1 MSKKRKPLSK
11 ARHFLECAALR
22 ALIFFLRPLSAKTI
36 FRLGQALGALSY
48 SWAKKRKQTA
58 RINLDIA
65 FGDEK
70 SDAEKNQVIKN
81 SFTQLAVSAL
91 QCLWIWT
98 EPQRVHQLIEDEPI
112 GLDQLK
118 ACKER
123 GKGVFFLTAHYGNW
137 EVMGIDHGYRGVC
150 NLNSIIRRLDNPYLD
165 EMVMGFR
172 TVSGN
177 GIFYRDESPLLI
189 ARALKNNEAVAVMMD
204 QNTAKGGIFVD
215 FFGEK
220 AATARSIAL
229 LSHRTSAAILPLF
242 SYPTGKGTYRIKY
255 GPELKLEKSGDKKR
269 DVLRWTQECE
279 QFIEKVIRGY
289 PDPWMWS
296 HRRWKTRPL
305 EEQGRKVY

>member
-1 MSKKRKPLSK
+1 MSKKRRPLSK
-11 ARHFLECAALR
+11 TRHFLECAALR
-22 ALIFFLRPLSAKTI
+22 ALIFFLRPLSAKTV

-58 RINLDIA
+58 RINLNIA

-70 SDAEKNQVIKN
+70 SDAEKNQIIKS
-81 SFTQLAVSAL
+81 SFAQLAVSAL
-91 QCLWIWT
+91 QCLWVWT
-98 EPQRVHQLIEDEPI
+98 DPQRVHQLIEGEPA

-123 GKGVFFLTAHYGNW
+123 GNGVFFLTAHYGNW
-137 EVMGIDHGYRGVC
+137 EVMGIDHGYRGAC

-165 EMVMGFR
+165 AMVMDFR

-189 ARALKNNEAVAVMMD
+189 ARALRNNEAVAVMMD

-229 LSHRTSAAILPLF
+229 LSHRTNAAILPLF
-242 SYPTGKGTYRIKY
+242 SYPTAKGTYRIKY
-255 GPELKLEKSGDKKR
+255 GPELKLERSGDKKR

-305 EEQGRKVY
+305 EEQGRKIY